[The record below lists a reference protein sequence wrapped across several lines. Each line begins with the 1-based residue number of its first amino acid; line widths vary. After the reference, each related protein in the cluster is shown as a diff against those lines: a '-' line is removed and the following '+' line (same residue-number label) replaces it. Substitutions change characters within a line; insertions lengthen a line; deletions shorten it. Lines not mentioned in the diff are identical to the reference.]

1 MSRKQTTCSE
11 FAFIIYCTFYEISLY
26 AFKEVKTP
34 CLNADLKEAR
44 IMKRLYA
51 SVLLRATNTSSV
63 QGRAVNT
70 VSRPPSLHVLAS
82 TSQSPKNLRPK
93 SFLAPMNLGMRDYRY
108 LTDSIFTIE

>member
-1 MSRKQTTCSE
+1 MSRKQTTCSK
-11 FAFIIYCTFYEISLY
+11 FAFIFYCTFNEISLY
-26 AFKEVKTP
+26 ALVLRGIKP

-70 VSRPPSLHVLAS
+70 ISRPPSLLVLALNHS
-82 TSQSPKNLRPK
+82 KP
-93 SFLAPMNLGMRDYRY
+93 
-108 LTDSIFTIE
+108 